1 MKGHKGDEWNH
12 NKNKTEKENKM
23 RKKEGSTNQRQN
35 GNNNHSQEGRVKR
48 AAGDME
54 WYKLLNENN
63 GYKIMEGEQS
73 KCIHR
78 DKIYTEKYRQD
89 E

>member
-1 MKGHKGDEWNH
+1 
-12 NKNKTEKENKM
+12 M

-35 GNNNHSQEGRVKR
+35 GNNNHSQEGRAKR

-63 GYKIMEGEQS
+63 GYKIMEGEQC
-73 KCIHR
+73 KWH
-78 DKIYTEKYRQD
+78 TQG
-89 E
+89 